1 MIAKRTVL
9 AVVLMAILVLALIV
23 GCQPAPT
30 PAPQPQ
36 SVYGG
41 AVYFPPGGNQ
51 LVVGSG
57 GEIEVQPGALLDIQA
72 GATAVFSLDVVS
84 NTTYLNVA
92 APTAVAT
99 TTPAAVIGSAGVSNI
114 LELRKNVTPVARF
127 DGSGNAVLSGGL
139 NSSGP
144 GVVSA
149 PTAVATATPAFVVNS
164 AGVSN
169 ILEVRDAATPV
180 FAIRNGGTAVLG
192 SYTLAW
198 SAPITISGVLTN
210 VRVLYYQVP

>member
-1 MIAKRTVL
+1 MKINRGAL
-9 AVVLMAILVLALIV
+9 AVVLAAILITGLIV
-23 GCQPAPT
+23 ACQ

-36 SVYGG
+36 NVYGG

-57 GEIEVQPGALLDIQA
+57 GELELQSGSTLDVQA
-72 GATAVFSLDVVS
+72 GA
-84 NTTYLNVA
+84 A
-92 APTAVAT
+92 AALG
-99 TTPAAVIGSAGVSNI
+99 AA
-114 LELRKNVTPVARF
+114 
-127 DGSGNAVLSGGL
+127 
-139 NSSGP
+139 
-144 GVVSA
+144 VVSA
-149 PTAVATATPAFVVNS
+149 PTAIATATPALVVDS

-198 SAPITISGVLTN
+198 SAPITISGVLSN
-210 VRVLYYQVP
+210 VRVLYFQVP

>member
-1 MIAKRTVL
+1 MVHTHRMTVAL
-9 AVVLMAILVLALIV
+9 AVILAAILVAATIL

-30 PAPQPQ
+30 PEPM

-41 AVYFPPGGNQ
+41 AIYFPPGGNQ

-57 GEIEVQPGALLDIQA
+57 GEIEVQSGA
-72 GATAVFSLDVVS
+72 VLDVQ
-84 NTTYLNVA
+84 A
-92 APTAVAT
+92 
-99 TTPAAVIGSAGVSNI
+99 
-114 LELRKNVTPVARF
+114 
-127 DGSGNAVLSGGL
+127 
-139 NSSGP
+139 P

-149 PTAVATATPAFVVNS
+149 STAVATATPAFLVDS
-164 AGVSN
+164 LGVSN
-169 ILEVRDAATPV
+169 IFEVRDAATPV